1 MSDPTSPGP
10 HSFDPA
16 DRRDSPRV
24 PMRFHVRPSSG
35 QGEWAAHEGDLS
47 IGGALFHTASAM
59 AGDLYQIKFNLPDK
73 GQEVVCQ
80 AEVLRV
86 REAGPLKRVHLKF
99 SELSLEQEL
108 AIAKYIDDLIA
119 SLGS

>member
-1 MSDPTSPGP
+1 MSDLTSSGP

-24 PMRFHVRPSSG
+24 PMRFHVRPIDG
-35 QGEWAAHEGDLS
+35 DGDFQLHEGDLS
-47 IGGALFHTASAM
+47 IGGALFHTAVAG
-59 AGDLYQIKFNLPDK
+59 AGDLYQIKFRLPDQQ
-73 GQEVVCQ
+73 QEILCK

-86 REAGPLKRVHLKF
+86 RDAGSLKRVHLKF
-99 SELSLEQEL
+99 VELSLEQEL
-108 AIAKYIDDLIA
+108 GIARYIDNLIA